1 MKKRIFKHKFYIY
14 IHIINIIKNKMNCN
28 EDNDYICIVLGET
41 GVGKSSFINGIT
53 NKQEACKVSN
63 SARACTTKFKIVK
76 YSP

>member
-1 MKKRIFKHKFYIY
+1 
-14 IHIINIIKNKMNCN
+14 MNCN

-63 SARACTTKFKIVK
+63 SARACTTKFKIL
-76 YSP
+76 